1 MTSAC
6 MRTTTFRTKLGSM
19 GRTGTGS
26 TTGPHALPCS
36 RSKTL
41 CRFSRH
47 VAGTQTL
54 SPLAGDRGAGSQRPR
69 PYFSGNL
76 PVGRRAS
83 SRIAIGLGAR
93 SSRAGFRLPDGDDSF
108 DLVHR
113 PGARGERLGPVGRGT
128 REDDGVPS
136 DRNAA
141 HAVDDRHLER
151 TELLFRPLDEFR
163 QGPQRHR
170 PVDLV
175 VEGSD
180 LGIRSDR
187 PEEDD
192 DGPRVVPAHAVHD
205 RLDIDPGSLDL
216 DHRAPPLTG
225 GKRATSS
232 PSRRTSAVTRSRYAS
247 RASVSFWRAA
257 SDRADPRYRNAW
269 TRRPPRSS

>member
-1 MTSAC
+1 
-6 MRTTTFRTKLGSM
+6 
-19 GRTGTGS
+19 
-26 TTGPHALPCS
+26 
-36 RSKTL
+36 
-41 CRFSRH
+41 
-47 VAGTQTL
+47 
-54 SPLAGDRGAGSQRPR
+54 
-69 PYFSGNL
+69 
-76 PVGRRAS
+76 
-83 SRIAIGLGAR
+83 
-93 SSRAGFRLPDGDDSF
+93 
-108 DLVHR
+108 
-113 PGARGERLGPVGRGT
+113 
-128 REDDGVPS
+128 
-136 DRNAA
+136 
-141 HAVDDRHLER
+141 
-151 TELLFRPLDEFR
+151 R

-216 DHRAPPLTG
+216 NHRAPPLTG

-232 PSRRTSAVTRSRYAS
+232 PSRKTLPDRTTSAVTRSRYAS
-247 RASVSFWRAA
+247 RASVSFRRAA